1 MSCRS
6 LCIFERKCREL
17 NPKKIFCSQ
26 FMAVLLFSLLFEKK
40 CRDLNPKKYFV
51 QVARFA
57 YKSLSY
63 KVCLIKDATSEPEVL
78 RFVIDRDLSS
88 SLSYLVCLYMK
99 RTVFATNASSKDK
112 CAGDFTRL
120 LNINRGI

>member
-1 MSCRS
+1 
-6 LCIFERKCREL
+6 
-17 NPKKIFCSQ
+17 
-26 FMAVLLFSLLFEKK
+26 MAVLLFSLPRSFGQEMQKK
-40 CRDLNPKKYFV
+40 LEMGD
-51 QVARFA
+51 
-57 YKSLSY
+57 KSVSF